1 MQPCLCVYLLLS
13 QNVVRN
19 QEAFDH
25 SYTAQQ
31 GETNSAAHKVCFC
44 YHTQYVQNIL
54 LRCLCIYSS
63 SCYQNVVQNKETLL
77 QNVRTQQ
84 GEKTFTANKVVSFH
98 NRIHIYVQ
106 TIVLNCL
113 FAYYFFF
120 AIKLLSRL
128 KNNKRCYCK

>member
-54 LRCLCIYSS
+54 LHCLCIYWSF
-63 SCYQNVVQNKETLL
+63 CYHNVVQNKETLL

-84 GEKTFTANKVVSFH
+84 GEKTFAANKVVSFH

-106 TIVLNCL
+106 IIVLNYL
-113 FAYYFFF
+113 F
-120 AIKLLSRL
+120 AIKLLSRPKKQQKVL
-128 KNNKRCYCK
+128 L